1 MSGSLSLTNIQVI
14 RTYDEEP
21 CVASGTSSAATLS
34 NNAMWRKELDIKGLR
49 TMGHSAGE
57 VEQGKSIL

>member
-14 RTYDEEP
+14 RTYDQGP
-21 CVASGTSSAATLS
+21 RVASGTSSAATLS
-34 NNAMWRKELDIKGLR
+34 NNAMWRKELDIKG

-57 VEQGKSIL
+57 GEQGKSIL